1 MALTFGA
8 FRDALQNS
16 NLAPLFA
23 KGMRDDTKDELT
35 EEEKANF
42 ATISDA
48 IDALTSNETL
58 VRGIDIIG
66 VLELPDETVFDPTSE
81 AIWTKAWNS
90 IPESLRAPFSFENIE
105 VSQSEIDELYPKG
118 LSFGDFNDQMQGIS
132 LSLSGD
138 MMLFGTGKST
148 RDFLVEV
155 IDAMKANE
163 AKIREITVEE
173 VFESPPETLMDPST
187 IKIWVRAGKFM
198 DMGSE

>member
-1 MALTFGA
+1 
-8 FRDALQNS
+8 
-16 NLAPLFA
+16 
-23 KGMRDDTKDELT
+23 
-35 EEEKANF
+35 
-42 ATISDA
+42 
-48 IDALTSNETL
+48 
-58 VRGIDIIG
+58 
-66 VLELPDETVFDPTSE
+66 
-81 AIWTKAWNS
+81 
-90 IPESLRAPFSFENIE
+90 
-105 VSQSEIDELYPKG
+105 
-118 LSFGDFNDQMQGIS
+118 MQGIS

>member
-132 LSLSGD
+132 LSLRGD

-155 IDAMKANE
+155 IDAMKVNE

-173 VFESPPETLMDPST
+173 VFKSPPETLMDPST

>member
-1 MALTFGA
+1 MALTFGT
-8 FRDALQNS
+8 FKDALRNS
-16 NLAPLFA
+16 KLNTIFT
-23 KGMRDDTKDELT
+23 KGLRDDEQDLLT
-35 EEEKANF
+35 DDEKAIF
-42 ATISDA
+42 TIITDA
-48 IDALTSNETL
+48 IEALTDNETL
-58 VRGIDIIG
+58 VRGIDTFDIF
-66 VLELPDETVFDPTSE
+66 ELPDETVFDPTSE

-90 IPESLRAPFSFENIE
+90 IPESLRAPFSIEDIE

-148 RDFLVEV
+148 RDFLAEV

-173 VFESPPETLMDPST
+173 VFESPPETQMDPST